1 MVNVPPPPVPEE
13 LTRTAH
19 VSNYPVGLTTEQ
31 VKQLFSF
38 CGSIAECREGGPGKN
53 FCFIEFESNKEAL
66 AACALN
72 GMQVGGRNLRVELA
86 KTPKLL
92 NPRSFSLA
100 PAPAKVDIDAKAAQS
115 EGRGARSS
123 HLCSISRE
131 GRVERATQA
140 LLMRLRF
147 LSRY

>member
-19 VSNYPVGLTTEQ
+19 VTNYPVGLTTEQ

-115 EGRGARSS
+115 EAAARAAAISARLAAKGGSS
-123 HLCSISRE
+123 VRHKP
-131 GRVERATQA
+131 
-140 LLMRLRF
+140 
-147 LSRY
+147 Y

>member
-1 MVNVPPPPVPEE
+1 MPLPPVAEAAG
-13 LTRTAH
+13 RSAD
-19 VSNYPVGLTTEQ
+19 VSNAPVGLATGQ
-31 VKQLFSF
+31 VKQLVAF

-100 PAPAKVDIDAKAAQS
+100 PAPAEVDIDAKAAQS
-115 EGRGARSS
+115 EAAARAPALSARLAAKGRYS
-123 HLCSISRE
+123 
-131 GRVERATQA
+131 
-140 LLMRLRF
+140 MRHKPH
-147 LSRY
+147 